1 MIKRQS
7 IFRLSFFV
15 CLLIVIFFNS
25 CYYFYMKRFFVSK
38 QLNINETCVI
48 DGIEHNHIKNVMRM
62 SVGDDIILVCGDEFD
77 YSATIIAMSKGDT
90 KVMITGKEKNIYN
103 STASV
108 TVFQALVKSD
118 NMSLIV
124 QKLTELGVKDF
135 VPFESDFI
143 TSKDKFGKVNKL
155 QEISNQSI
163 KQCKRSIP
171 MMVADTMSFAKM
183 CEELK
188 EYDIILFANECE
200 RTKRLNEIKFNKA
213 QKVAIIVG
221 SEGGF
226 SQIEIDKL
234 VAIGANSITLGKR
247 ILRAET
253 ASISLTAVVMCL
265 LGEWDYA

>member
-1 MIKRQS
+1 
-7 IFRLSFFV
+7 
-15 CLLIVIFFNS
+15 
-25 CYYFYMKRFFVSK
+25 MKRFFVNK
-38 QLNINETCVI
+38 QLNINETCII

-62 SVGDDIILVCGDEFD
+62 QVGDNIILVCGDEFD
-77 YSATIIAMSKGDT
+77 YFATITAMSKGDT
-90 KVMITGKEKNIYN
+90 KVIITGKELNMYN
-103 STASV
+103 SMSNV
-108 TVFQALVKSD
+108 TVFQARVKSD

-124 QKLTELGVKDF
+124 QKLTELGVKSF
-135 VPFESDFI
+135 VPFESEFI

-155 QEISNQSI
+155 QDISNQSI

-171 MMVADTMSFAKM
+171 MSVSDIMSFAKM

-188 EYDIILFANECE
+188 KYDLILFANECE
-200 RTKRLNEIKFNKA
+200 RTKRLNEIVFDKSS
-213 QKVAIIVG
+213 KVAIIVG

-226 SQIEIDKL
+226 SQTEIDKL
-234 VAIGANSITLGKR
+234 VSVGANSVTLGKR